1 MTGADRA
8 ASGPGGQ
15 PGDQVVDDRGQ
26 LGAVGLERAGRLAQ
40 RQGEPAD
47 FGVAYG
53 LLPAGACGLAASGQP
68 GQDGVL
74 EAGAGQAPVG
84 VIPSRRSTR
93 SRLVCAVLVVVGSCR
108 EHSRMRRPLRSSSAG
123 VGSSS
128 AWSCSPLS
136 IVRCASIRSAW
147 SLPQRLDH
155 DRVTS
160 GSFSIRSVRSDVFAF
175 REFRHVDP
183 MLKHQL
189 CTDYLGKLSLIN
201 DIPDLA

>member
-15 PGDQVVDDRGQ
+15 AGDQVVDDRGQ
-26 LGAVGLERAGRLAQ
+26 LGAVDLERAGRLAQ

-53 LLPAGACGLAASGQP
+53 LLPASACGLAASGQP

-84 VIPSRRSTR
+84 VNLSRRSAR

-108 EHSRMRRPLRSSSAG
+108 EHSRMRRPSRSPSAG
-123 VGSSS
+123 WAARRRGV
-128 AWSCSPLS
+128 A
-136 IVRCASIRSAW
+136 ARSA
-147 SLPQRLDH
+147 L
-155 DRVTS
+155 S
-160 GSFSIRSVRSDVFAF
+160 GARRSDRPGLCPSGQITIESHRVRF
-175 REFRHVDP
+175 RSGR
-183 MLKHQL
+183 
-189 CTDYLGKLSLIN
+189 
-201 DIPDLA
+201 

>member
-1 MTGADRA
+1 LAF
-8 ASGPGGQ
+8 
-15 PGDQVVDDRGQ
+15 
-26 LGAVGLERAGRLAQ
+26 ERAGRLAQ

-53 LLPAGACGLAASGQP
+53 LLPASACGLAASGQP

-74 EAGAGQAPVG
+74 EAGAGRRRSVS
-84 VIPSRRSTR
+84 SRRGGAR
-93 SRLVCAVLVVVGSCR
+93 SRLVCAVLVVVGS
-108 EHSRMRRPLRSSSAG
+108 RRGAQQDAQAFAVAVGG

-128 AWSCSPLS
+128 EWSCSPLS
-136 IVRCASIRSAW
+136 IVRCASIGSAW
-147 SLPQRLDH
+147 SLPQRPDH

-160 GSFSIRSVRSDVFAF
+160 GSFSIRTVRSDVFALP
-175 REFRHVDP
+175 RIPHVDP